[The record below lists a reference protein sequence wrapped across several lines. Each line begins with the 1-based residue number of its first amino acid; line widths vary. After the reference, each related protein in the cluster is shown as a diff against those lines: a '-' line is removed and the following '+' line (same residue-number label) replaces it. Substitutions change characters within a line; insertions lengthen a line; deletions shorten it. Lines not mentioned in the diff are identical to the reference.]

1 MIEVFNC
8 SFGFLMVLYLFLFLL
23 DSFISILKVIN
34 FYNVFHRNID
44 KVEKKIID
52 ILDRA
57 RINDVIYSA
66 LTYVFEGG
74 GKKIRPSLTMLCADI
89 LSDVFALELNGEH
102 LITSSACVELLHGAS
117 LILDDVVDNST
128 MRRGKPSLNVVVG
141 NKISV
146 ISASFLLGVI
156 SDELAKIGNIQLVRR
171 FSEVARQ
178 MAEGQILEFKIIA
191 ENVPSYEARENI
203 LNFYYEVISK
213 KTASLFRLSAE
224 IPHIIYDGEYKN
236 KSELGRLS
244 QDLFSK
250 FSELGFYFGIIFQ
263 IKDDIIDF
271 IPGGT
276 GKPHLK
282 DLKEGKLTLPVILSD
297 NFDIIKDILR
307 KNIVDG
313 EVPDDVC
320 EAVFY
325 LVKNGKGMERAE
337 EEIRKISRKIFDI
350 IDGISVENSKKE
362 NLSKFVEFLLIR
374 TS

>member
-1 MIEVFNC
+1 M
-8 SFGFLMVLYLFLFLL
+8 
-23 DSFISILKVIN
+23 
-34 FYNVFHRNID
+34 FHRNID
-44 KVEKKIID
+44 RVEKKIID

-57 RINDVIYSA
+57 KINDVIYSA

-89 LSDVFALELNGEH
+89 LSDVFSLEINGEH
-102 LITSSACVELLHGAS
+102 LFTSSACVELLHGAS

-156 SDELAKIGNIQLVRR
+156 SDELAKIGNVQLIRR

-191 ENVPSYEARENI
+191 ENVPPYETRENI

-224 IPHIIYDGEYKN
+224 IPTIIYDGEYKN
-236 KSELGRLS
+236 KSEFGRLN
-244 QDLFSK
+244 QELFSK
-250 FSELGFYFGIIFQ
+250 LSELGFYLGIIFQ

-271 IPGGT
+271 IPDGT

-297 NFDIIKDILR
+297 NFDKVKDILR

-320 EAVFY
+320 EFVFY
-325 LVKNGKGMERAE
+325 LVKNGRGMERAE
-337 EEIRKISRKIFDI
+337 DEIRKISRKIFDI
-350 IDGISVENSKKE
+350 IDEISIENSKKE
-362 NLSKFVEFLLIR
+362 NLSKFVEFLIIR